1 MQAREH
7 VEDGLH
13 IVALSGEI
21 DLHRSPELR
30 ALLDVHAKA
39 KRAVLLADF
48 TEVSYI
54 DSSGLA
60 TLIEYVQKAFK
71 FRGRFALGGV
81 NARLRTVFDLARLG
95 EIFPIHGTVE
105 EAKAALAKGA

>member
-21 DLHRSPELR
+21 DLSRSPELR
-30 ALLDVHAKA
+30 ALLEVHAKA
-39 KRAVLLADF
+39 KRAVLLVDF
-48 TEVSYI
+48 TEVKYI

-60 TLIEYVQKAFK
+60 TLIEYVQKIGK

>member
-1 MQAREH
+1 MEAREH

-30 ALLDVHAKA
+30 TLLDAHAKA
-39 KRAVLLADF
+39 KRPALLLDFSAVD
-48 TEVSYI
+48 YI

-60 TLIEYVQKAFK
+60 TLIEYVQKAYK
-71 FRGRFALGGV
+71 FRGQFALGGV
-81 NARLRTVFDLARLG
+81 NERLRTIFDLARLG
-95 EIFPIHGTVE
+95 EVFPIHASLT
-105 EAKAALAKGA
+105 EARAVLVPGK

>member
-7 VEDGLH
+7 VEAGLH
-13 IVALSGEI
+13 IVALTGEI

-30 ALLDVHAKA
+30 ALLEGHAKA
-39 KRAVLLADF
+39 KRRALLVDF
-48 TEVSYI
+48 TGVTYI

-71 FRGRFALGGV
+71 FRGLFALGGV
-81 NARLRTVFDLARLG
+81 SVRLRTVFDLARLG
-95 EIFPIHGTVE
+95 EVFPIHDSVE
-105 EAKAALAKGA
+105 EAKAALTTGA

>member
-13 IVALSGEI
+13 IVAISGEI

-30 ALLDVHAKA
+30 ALLDAHAKA
-39 KRAVLLADF
+39 KRKALLVDF

-71 FRGRFALGGV
+71 YRGLFALGGV
-81 NARLRTVFDLARLG
+81 SVRLRTVFDLARLG
-95 EIFPIHGTVE
+95 EVFPIHASVE
-105 EAKAALAKGA
+105 EAKAVLNKGA